1 MTKRISILGSTGS
14 IGRQTLDVAEKLQ
27 IPVAALAASRNV
39 ELLEAQCRKFRP
51 ELAVL
56 FDEAAAEEL
65 KRRLSDMNIK
75 VAGGMEGLLAAALL
89 DSADTVVTAVS
100 GMIGLR
106 PTLAA
111 IERGKRIALANKETL
126 VCAGELVMREAQR
139 RGAEIIPVDS
149 EHSAIFQCLMG
160 CRDRSEVRRLI
171 LTCSGGPFYGKTAAE
186 LQKVTRVDALRHPNW
201 KMGPKITVDCAT
213 LMNKGLEVIEAMRL
227 YGLPLEQ
234 VTAVIHR
241 QSIVHSLV
249 EFRDGAV
256 MAQLGT
262 PDMRIPIGLALT
274 YPKREENPAPPLD
287 LLSCPPLTFAAPD
300 EEAFRCFRL
309 ARQAAKQG
317 GTACAVLNGAN
328 EAAVGLF
335 LQEKLGFPEIADAV
349 EAALDAVPQCADVT
363 LEAALDADRQA
374 RDIVFA
380 RFR

>member
-27 IPVAALAASRNV
+27 ISVAALAASRNV

-349 EAALDAVPQCADVT
+349 EAALDAVPQCANMT

>member
-75 VAGGMEGLLAAALL
+75 VAGGMEGLLAAAVL

-149 EHSAIFQCLMG
+149 EHSAIFQCLTG

-227 YGLPLEQ
+227 YGLPLQQ

-317 GTACAVLNGAN
+317 GTACAALNGAN

-349 EAALDAVPQCADVT
+349 EAALDAVPQCANMT